1 LALPFA
7 HFIVIKEGIMR
18 ESVRLGSVTK
28 ALVYKMFKIDQTVIE
43 PIFDFLVNQEE
54 IIVDEDA

>member
-1 LALPFA
+1 
-7 HFIVIKEGIMR
+7 VIKEGIMR